1 MTNQEAQKLLE
12 SSKELPIHEDV
23 ILGCLHKTGDTV
35 AWKQFADVDLE
46 EFVEALRK
54 SGLI

>member
-1 MTNQEAQKLLE
+1 MTNEQAHKLLE
-12 SSKELPIHEDV
+12 SSKELPIPEDV

-35 AWKQFADVDLE
+35 AWKQFADADLE

>member
-1 MTNQEAQKLLE
+1 MTQEEANKILE
-12 SSKELPIHEDV
+12 MSKSGLIHEDV

-35 AWKQFADVDLE
+35 AWRQFADVDLE

>member
-1 MTNQEAQKLLE
+1 MTNQEAHKLLE
-12 SSKELPIHEDV
+12 SSKELPIPEDV

-35 AWKQFADVDLE
+35 AWKQFVDADLE

>member
-1 MTNQEAQKLLE
+1 MTQEEANKILE
-12 SSKELPIHEDV
+12 MSKSSLIHEDV